1 MSYHL
6 FIQSS
11 VSQEALQF
19 AKERMQAGEK
29 IAQVYFYEQGV
40 FQAKHFADQWRAL
53 PFEPETLK
61 ICQTYAEKY
70 QIPEVSGFVRRGLV
84 DFFVRH
90 WQDQGKLIQFL

>member
-6 FIQSS
+6 FIQSPT
-11 VSQEALQF
+11 SQDALQF
-19 AKERMQAGEK
+19 AKERIQAGEK

-40 FQAKHFADQWRAL
+40 FQAERLADQWRAL
-53 PFEPETLK
+53 LFEPETLK

-70 QIPEVSGFVRRGLV
+70 QIPEVPGFVRRGLV

-90 WQDQGKLIQFL
+90 WQDQGSLMQFL